1 MITFI
6 GIVVIVVGLLVWIGQ
21 SLSFLAPDVATRIG
35 LNSPEEEMDQSLYII
50 ETKANGLSDMLLTWL
65 FPLSGLLMIL
75 DHKAWPF
82 IALIGSGIYI
92 YFALLTIFTRVFL
105 KKRGK
110 DVGSPSSEK
119 VAYVFSAI
127 WILSGVTMIVLA
139 TNKLAF

>member
-6 GIVVIVVGLLVWIGQ
+6 GIVVIAVGLLVWIGQ
-21 SLSFLAPDVATRIG
+21 SLSFLAPDIATRIG
-35 LNSPEEEMDQSLYII
+35 LNSPEQEMDESLYII

-75 DHKAWPF
+75 GHKAWPF
-82 IALIGSGIYI
+82 IALVGSGIYI

-105 KKRGK
+105 KKQGK

-127 WILSGVTMIVLA
+127 WILSAITMIVLA
-139 TNKLAF
+139 TQKLAF

>member
-6 GIVVIVVGLLVWIGQ
+6 GIVVIAVGLLVWIGQ
-21 SLSFLAPDVATRIG
+21 SLSFLAPDIATRIG
-35 LNSPEEEMDQSLYII
+35 LNSPEEEMDESLYII

-65 FPLSGLLMIL
+65 FPLSGLLMIF

-82 IALIGSGIYI
+82 MALVGSGIYI

-119 VAYVFSAI
+119 VAYLFSAI
-127 WILSGVTMIVLA
+127 WIVSAITMIVLA
-139 TNKLAF
+139 TQILAF